1 MAEYYCSE
9 HQTPFFKRGRMR
21 GFAHPIGDTGKW
33 CNMPD
38 DQEPEEE
45 APEPAPVEEP
55 PLVAEAK
62 KIGAEVVSVSVIPK
76 DATRISIAKAVAFK
90 GCIDLVCGGV
100 IDRKE
105 ITTYT
110 EQYTKLLLDI

>member
-21 GFAHPIGDTGKW
+21 GFAHPIGGTGKW

-45 APEPAPVEEP
+45 EEAPEPA
-55 PLVAEAK
+55 LVTEAK

-76 DATRISIAKAVAFK
+76 DATRISIAKAVSFK

-100 IDRKE
+100 IDLKE